1 MTLEER
7 IQNVLDNYPDPMTQA
22 QFADAIGIGKS
33 SAYKLIRDG
42 ILPYKDVQEGL
53 LHFHMIHKDDV
64 ISYLRNKY
72 AHASEAYVDAGKRCI
87 SILLWDEP
95 EILTMKDVIRI
106 SGLWKSA
113 TQKWI
118 HSGKLQ
124 AYHYMHSTIVR
135 KCDLI
140 SFMASSSYQDSSHRN
155 IRAQAIT
162 MSVEWYK
169 RISDK
174 YTKGG
179 EQ

>member
-22 QFADAIGIGKS
+22 QFAQAIGTGKS
-33 SAYKLIRDG
+33 TAYKLIRDG
-42 ILPYKDVQEGL
+42 IVPYEDVQNRL
-53 LHFHMIHKDDV
+53 IHFHMIHQDDV
-64 ISYLRNKY
+64 ITYLKSRY
-72 AHASEAYVDAGKRCI
+72 AHESEAYVDAGKRCI

-95 EILTMKDVIRI
+95 DILTMKDVLRI

-113 TQKWI
+113 AQKWI
-118 HSGKLQ
+118 SSGKLQ
-124 AYHYMHSTIVR
+124 AYPYMHGTIIR

-140 SFMASSSYQDSSHRN
+140 SFMASPMYQDSSHKN

-169 RISDK
+169 QISDRYK
-174 YTKGG
+174 EGG
-179 EQ
+179 DR